1 MIVSTLQPISE
12 YGKDYFR
19 EFQEY
24 LVIEKNLSKNTLL
37 AYTQDL
43 KKYIDFIKK
52 NNLNL
57 LEIKKE
63 KVLAFLRDMEKQEIS
78 SRTLV
83 RLITT
88 IKQFYYFL
96 LIKNYIQHNPTENI
110 ETPKIQKKIP
120 DYLTV
125 EEIQSFFSVFDL
137 NNIYELRDRCIFE
150 VMYVSGLRI
159 SEVCNLKLSDIDFM
173 EMEFKITGKGNRQRI
188 VPFGEPTLELI
199 QMYLNKSRN
208 AINKKP
214 NSKNM
219 DYLFIS
225 KKGGKLDRKSIWKI
239 LQKYSLRA
247 GIIRHISP
255 HTFRHSFATH
265 MIQNNAD
272 LRVVQELL
280 GHMDIST
287 TQIYTHLDKKYLK
300 EAHKKFH
307 PRG

>member
-1 MIVSTLQPISE
+1 MSTLQPISE
-12 YGKDYFR
+12 HSKDYIR

-24 LVIEKNLSKNTLL
+24 LVVEKNLSKNTLI

-43 KKYIDFIKK
+43 KKYMDFLKK
-52 NNLNL
+52 NNLDL
-57 LEIKKE
+57 LTIKKDNL
-63 KVLAFLRDMEKQEIS
+63 VVFLKDLEKQEIS
-78 SRTLV
+78 NRSLV

-88 IKQFYYFL
+88 LKQFYYFL
-96 LIKNYIQHNPTENI
+96 LIKNYIQYNPTENI
-110 ETPKIQKKIP
+110 ETPKVQKKLP
-120 DYLTV
+120 DYLTI
-125 EEIQSFFSVFDL
+125 EEIQKFFSVFDL
-137 NNIYELRDRCIFE
+137 NHIYELRDRCIFE
-150 VMYVSGLRI
+150 VMYASGLRI

-173 EMEFKITGKGNRQRI
+173 EMEVKIYGKGGRQRI
-188 VPFGEPTLELI
+188 VPFGEPTLELLKK
-199 QMYLNKSRN
+199 YLNKSRN
-208 AINKKP
+208 FINKKP

-239 LQKYSLRA
+239 LQKYCVRA
-247 GIIRHISP
+247 GIIRNISP